1 MSGDGWITLRRLARP
16 NVGWA
21 ALLAAMGLSAMGI
34 MAIATAAPRYAAVQ
48 ARWLVIA
55 LVAAGLC
62 ALPSPRVVGRLAY
75 LFMGLILVALVVVLI
90 PVMPRWI
97 VPVRNGARCWI
108 NLQFMMFQPS
118 ELAKVL
124 YVLSMAWYL
133 RYGGSWRTVW
143 GLCKVFVLL
152 LIPLSLILLEPDLG
166 SALLFPPTLFAML
179 VAAGARLT
187 HLGALVGMALL
198 AVVVNIATVFVLPDS
213 MQVLKPHQ
221 RQRIVALVSQI
232 QGDTRYEN
240 DIGYQQAKAMT
251 LVGSG
256 GLRGYGAERSRTI
269 VRYNKLPEDHNDMI
283 FAVIV
288 NRWGW
293 LGGMATLGLYL
304 LMVYSMFAVAMVTK
318 NAFTQISA
326 VGFAGL
332 IFSQAMINIGITLG
346 LLPVTGITLPFVSY
360 GGSSLV
366 AMFAVI
372 GLMVNF
378 ASWRPVMLAR
388 PNFEFDRA
396 DAAVS

>member
-1 MSGDGWITLRRLARP
+1 MSGDGWMTLRRLARP
-16 NVGWA
+16 NVGWV

-133 RYGGSWRTVW
+133 RYGDSWRTVW

-198 AVVVNIATVFVLPDS
+198 AVVVNITAVFVLPDS

-256 GLRGYGAERSRTI
+256 GLQGYGAERSRTI

-293 LGGMATLGLYL
+293 VGGMATLGLYL

-378 ASWRPVMLAR
+378 ASWRPMMLAR

-396 DAAVS
+396 DAAFS